1 MACMAYELLIGQQ
14 SYSSWSLR
22 GWLSFAPFDIPV
34 TLRKVEIYGDRF
46 FQDVAAFGGHRTV
59 PAARTPE
66 GGMLTDSLAIAWHV
80 AETFA
85 DRGVMPSDPVAR
97 AEAMS
102 IISEMHDGFTAIRG
116 ACQVNLRTAWAGFEP
131 SAAVLADVARFEEI
145 LDRAISRSGGPFL
158 YGSFTLADAFYAPL
172 ATRLLTYCL
181 PMSGTASA
189 YAKAI
194 VTHPSFV
201 EWREAGMKETQ
212 EIARYDKAPL
222 ERIPFP
228 TFTE

>member
-1 MACMAYELLIGQQ
+1 MTYDLLIGQQ

-22 GWLSFAPFDIPV
+22 GWLSFAPFGIPV
-34 TLRKVEIYGDRF
+34 TLHKVEIYGDTF
-46 FQDVAAFGGHRTV
+46 FEDVAAFGGNRTV

-66 GGMLTDSLAIAWHV
+66 GGILTDSMAIAWHV

-85 DRGVMPSDPVAR
+85 DRGVLPDDPVDR

-102 IISEMHDGFTAIRG
+102 IISEMHGGFAALRG
-116 ACQVNLRTAWAGFEP
+116 ACQVNLRNAWAGFEP
-131 SAAVLADVARFEEI
+131 SPEVLADVARFEDIME
-145 LDRAISRSGGPFL
+145 RAISRSGGPFL
-158 YGSFTLADAFYAPL
+158 FGAFTLADAFYAPL
-172 ATRLLTYCL
+172 ATRLLTYGL
-181 PMSGTASA
+181 PMSDRAMA

-201 EWREAGMKETQ
+201 EWRDAGMKETQ

-228 TFTE
+228 TFS

>member
-1 MACMAYELLIGQQ
+1 MTYDLLIGQQ

-22 GWLSFAPFDIPV
+22 GWLAFAPFDIPV
-34 TLRKVEIYGDRF
+34 TLHKVEIYGPTF
-46 FQDVAAFGGHRTV
+46 YEDVAAFGAARTV

-66 GGMLTDSLAIAWHV
+66 GGMLTDSMAIVWHV
-80 AETFA
+80 AEAFA
-85 DRGVMPSDPVAR
+85 DRGVMPKGAQER

-102 IISEMHDGFTAIRG
+102 IISEMHDGFKALRA
-116 ACQVNLRTAWAGFEP
+116 ACPVNLRNAWAGFEASP
-131 SAAVLADVARFEEI
+131 EVLADVARFEDI
-145 LDRAISRSGGPFL
+145 LSRVITRSGGPFL
-158 YGSFTLADAFYAPL
+158 FGSFTLADAFYAPL
-172 ATRLLTYCL
+172 ATRLLTYGL
-181 PMSGTASA
+181 PMSNTAKA

-222 ERIPFP
+222 ERVPFP
-228 TFTE
+228 TFS